1 MIPLG
6 LATNAGAA
14 ADIFDVVLAL
24 VVFGTIGVAVV
35 INLGAAFSWLRICT
49 ALPVF
54 DPFRRPQNRRSAHFI
69 DVDVALKCC
78 ILEPCRSLENSRPI
92 PRSASLT

>member
-24 VVFGTIGVAVV
+24 VVLGTIGVAVV
-35 INLGAAFSWLRICT
+35 INLGAAFSWLRI
-49 ALPVF
+49 
-54 DPFRRPQNRRSAHFI
+54 
-69 DVDVALKCC
+69 
-78 ILEPCRSLENSRPI
+78 
-92 PRSASLT
+92 